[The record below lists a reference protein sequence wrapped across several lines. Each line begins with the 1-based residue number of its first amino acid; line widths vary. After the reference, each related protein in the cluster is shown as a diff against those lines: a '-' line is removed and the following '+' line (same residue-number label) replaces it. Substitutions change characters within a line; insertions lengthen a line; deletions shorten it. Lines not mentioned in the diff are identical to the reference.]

1 LPESQFPVGTENFDK
16 RQVNYIYII
25 YIYLFLKKVYYIFEF
40 FNYTYLYCF
49 GLSARFLWYS
59 KWASETS
66 LSLQALQNKNATT
79 VGIPTVK
86 GKPPPPSPYTHTERK
101 KTFHLLHDYDL
112 VVLIIFLTEYSD
124 AVQNVSNCVD
134 EIELNDRLKFFW
146 DALERICG
154 AANFAN
160 TLNHGKKNQKKA
172 ALSNLF
178 KTLEECGLSK
188 HRSMGHEVL

>member
-1 LPESQFPVGTENFDK
+1 
-16 RQVNYIYII
+16 
-25 YIYLFLKKVYYIFEF
+25 
-40 FNYTYLYCF
+40 
-49 GLSARFLWYS
+49 
-59 KWASETS
+59 
-66 LSLQALQNKNATT
+66 
-79 VGIPTVK
+79 
-86 GKPPPPSPYTHTERK
+86 
-101 KTFHLLHDYDL
+101 
-112 VVLIIFLTEYSD
+112 LTEYSD